1 MVATLNIHPSSL
13 VNVERNIYKTLFLP
27 LFEKNKTW
35 NKLYEEKLLRQK
47 NREIDKKRL
56 ANKKIYVIDNKKYYK
71 LIGMRN
77 DYYLQAN
84 SLKNLSTSKCVI
96 ELYRYSFSGLKTQRG
111 LIKLDKATNEIL
123 ISDDTLRVVYF
134 ESYEIESIGNL

>member
-56 ANKKIYVIDNKKYYK
+56 ANKKIYFGHQSVGYNMIDGVESVLKQNTETQF
-71 LIGMRN
+71 
-77 DYYLQAN
+77 LQDFFYGTTD
-84 SLKNLSTSKCVI
+84 L
-96 ELYRYSFSGLKTQRG
+96 
-111 LIKLDKATNEIL
+111 
-123 ISDDTLRVVYF
+123 
-134 ESYEIESIGNL
+134 

>member
-56 ANKKIYVIDNKKYYK
+56 ANKKMYVIDNKKYYK

-77 DYYLQAN
+77 DYYLQTN
-84 SLKNLSTSKCVI
+84 SLKNLSTSKCTI

-123 ISDDTLRVVYF
+123 ISDNTLRVVYF

>member
-1 MVATLNIHPSSL
+1 MVATLNIHPLSQINL
-13 VNVERNIYKTLFLP
+13 GRNAYKTLFLP

-35 NKLYEEKLLRQK
+35 NKLNEERLLRQK

-56 ANKKIYVIDNKKYYK
+56 ANKKMYVIGNKKYYK

-77 DYYLQAN
+77 DYYLQEN

-96 ELYRYSFSGLKTQRG
+96 ALYRYSFSGLKTQRG
-111 LIKLDKATNEIL
+111 LIKIDKTNKIL

-134 ESYEIESIGNL
+134 ESYEIESIS